1 MRKPMSAATK
11 AKLAE
16 SLKKA
21 RAARQVHLATDKVA
35 EAIPAKSNETDA
47 QIRVKLTERF
57 SAMDKMTH
65 SSFDGYTK
73 SLIISGP
80 AGLGKSFGVMKI
92 ADEMASEGKQV
103 VQIKGFVRPTGLYKA
118 LYENRHPHCVIV
130 FDDADSVFGDDISLN
145 LLKSACDMTKRRNL
159 HWAAETK
166 MEDEDGER
174 LPRQF
179 DFEGSIIFIT
189 NMNFDQHIAKQT
201 RLSPHFEAMISRSM
215 YLDLGMNTRR
225 DYMVRIQMVVEE
237 GMLKDLGLNQADG
250 SELINFIETNVD
262 HLRELSLRMVVKLAN
277 LMRMDKSDWKRMA
290 RVTCF
295 RSAS

>member
-1 MRKPMSAATK
+1 
-11 AKLAE
+11 
-16 SLKKA
+16 
-21 RAARQVHLATDKVA
+21 
-35 EAIPAKSNETDA
+35 
-47 QIRVKLTERF
+47 
-57 SAMDKMTH
+57 
-65 SSFDGYTK
+65 
-73 SLIISGP
+73 
-80 AGLGKSFGVMKI
+80 
-92 ADEMASEGKQV
+92 
-103 VQIKGFVRPTGLYKA
+103 
-118 LYENRHPHCVIV
+118 
-130 FDDADSVFGDDISLN
+130 
-145 LLKSACDMTKRRNL
+145 
-159 HWAAETK
+159 
-166 MEDEDGER
+166 
-174 LPRQF
+174 
-179 DFEGSIIFIT
+179 
-189 NMNFDQHIAKQT
+189 MNFDQHIAKQT